1 MSESRIPYGFTYDTI
16 EVGQT
21 AVSQGRTITETDIN
35 LYMMLTGGWH
45 PVHCDKEFMRRN
57 GLGPVRAQG
66 SMGIALSLGSHLE
79 SSLVVSSEKFVRA
92 IGVDQWAYH
101 KPLVA
106 GDTIHLEVSIA
117 DKTLMEDGRRYSV
130 TRRVRIVNQDGVLIQ
145 EGLASSMWER
155 DVPAGD

>member
-1 MSESRIPYGFTYDTI
+1 MSESKIPYGFTYDTI

-21 AVSQGRTITETDIN
+21 AASQGRTITETDIN

-79 SSLVVSSEKFVRA
+79 SSLVVSS
-92 IGVDQWAYH
+92 
-101 KPLVA
+101 
-106 GDTIHLEVSIA
+106 
-117 DKTLMEDGRRYSV
+117 
-130 TRRVRIVNQDGVLIQ
+130 
-145 EGLASSMWER
+145 
-155 DVPAGD
+155 

>member
-1 MSESRIPYGFTYDTI
+1 MSGSRIPYGFTYDTI

-21 AVSQGRTITETDIN
+21 AVSHGRTITETDIS

-45 PVHCDKEFMRRN
+45 PVHCDKEFMRKN

-79 SSLVVSSEKFVRA
+79 SALVVSTEKFVRA
-92 IGVDQWAYH
+92 LGVDQWSYH
-101 KPLVA
+101 KPLIA

-117 DKTLMEDGRRYSV
+117 DKRLLEDGRQYIV
-130 TRRVRIVNQDGVLIQ
+130 TRRVRIVNQEGVLIQ

-155 DVPAGD
+155 GAPAGG